1 MLRSLIRYLHDEHG
15 GSAAEY
21 ALILG
26 VIGLGTVTAVTALRE
41 QIAAGMERTANNIN
55 AAQQ

>member
-1 MLRSLIRYLHDEHG
+1 VLSFIARYLQDECG

-26 VIGLGTVTAVTALRE
+26 VLGLGTVAAAAALRD
-41 QIAAGMERTANNIN
+41 QIGAGMERTANNIN

>member
-1 MLRSLIRYLHDEHG
+1 MLSWIVRYLHDEQG

-26 VIGLGTVTAVTALRE
+26 IIGLGTVTAVTALRE

>member
-1 MLRSLIRYLHDEHG
+1 MSWIVRLLRDEQG

-26 VIGLGTVTAVTALRE
+26 VFGLGTLAAISALRD

>member
-1 MLRSLIRYLHDEHG
+1 MSWIVRYLRDEQG

-26 VIGLGTVTAVTALRE
+26 VLGLGTVTAALALRD
-41 QIAAGMERTANNIN
+41 QIAAGMERTGNNIN

>member
-1 MLRSLIRYLHDEHG
+1 MSRIVRFLRDEQG

-21 ALILG
+21 ALILA
-26 VIGLGTVTAVTALRE
+26 VLGLGTVTAAMALRDG
-41 QIAAGMERTANNIN
+41 IAAGMERTANNIN